1 MGPYCR
7 RQEGPA
13 IIIFS
18 LLLRMHGTYV
28 YTQLRSDLNEWNTQ
42 AQNAIRSDARV
53 WTSFILYWGTYSD
66 YPTSYH
72 HLWLHV
78 DQLKISLLL
87 LSIYHVSLTQISL
100 SKSVRRSM
108 SPAVCN
114 LWLSLIVNSV
124 RFFCFISFRD
134 GSMRLTFQQLTV
146 QKISLWHV
154 CEDVYGHD
162 TTDSMAMIS
171 G

>member
-1 MGPYCR
+1 M
-7 RQEGPA
+7 
-13 IIIFS
+13 IIFS
-18 LLLRMHGTYV
+18 LLPHAWHVSIYPASFGRKLGINGIHRHR
-28 YTQLRSDLNEWNTQ
+28 TQSDLTREFGPLLFY
-42 AQNAIRSDARV
+42 S
-53 WTSFILYWGTYSD
+53 GTYSE
-66 YPTSYH
+66 YPTLYH
-72 HLWLHV
+72 QLSLHTG
-78 DQLKISLLL
+78 QIKICLLL
-87 LSIYHVSLTQISL
+87 WSIYHVSLTQISL

-108 SPAVCN
+108 SPAVGN
-114 LWLSLIVNSV
+114 LWLLLVVNSV

-146 QKISLWHV
+146 RKISLWHV